1 MDVTFVRIDPT
12 SSLAIFKGRVCR
24 LQSKTLNLLEIGM
37 VNPTEPCIDNK
48 MSENGR
54 CDVVVLENV
63 EEKNS
68 SDKTENKAET
78 GAFTASLD
86 STTIPKNIHIVLD
99 CPEWKNVVMEK
110 MKALEKNNIWKI
122 CALPKRHKLVGCKW
136 VFTLKYKIDGTFDK
150 F

>member
-1 MDVTFVRIDPT
+1 
-12 SSLAIFKGRVCR
+12 
-24 LQSKTLNLLEIGM
+24 M

-78 GAFTASLD
+78 GQFMQAPYEEYMEAVNRILRYLKMALGIRLMFKRIGRKTIEAYTDLNWVGYVVD
-86 STTIPKNIHIVLD
+86 RKSTSATVPLYGAIL
-99 CPEWKNVVMEK
+99 
-110 MKALEKNNIWKI
+110 
-122 CALPKRHKLVGCKW
+122 
-136 VFTLKYKIDGTFDK
+136 
-150 F
+150 